1 MPLLI
6 LLLLLPV
13 ILILLSPVMLLQRY
27 RVGTARR
34 QARPW
39 LATFGLVMMAASTIF
54 FLAGAGVTSF
64 WIQDALLGA
73 LAGVGIGFMLGVVG
87 VLVSKWEATPA
98 ALHYTPNKW
107 LVLTITLVVTARL
120 IYGLFRSELATAES
134 IAAGGVVVG
143 YYFGYAALLRWRVKR
158 WERRA
163 LRRM

>member
-1 MPLLI
+1 MPILF

-13 ILILLSPVMLLQRY
+13 VLIALTPVMLVQRY

-39 LATFGLVMMAASTIF
+39 LATFGLVMMAVSTIF
-54 FLAGAGVTSF
+54 FLAGAAMTSF
-64 WIQDALLGA
+64 WVQDAFLGA
-73 LAGVGIGFMLGVVG
+73 LAGIGIGGVLGMVG
-87 VLVSKWEATPA
+87 VLVMRWEATPGS
-98 ALHYTPNKW
+98 LHYTPNKW
-107 LVLTITLVVTARL
+107 LVLTITLVVSARL
-120 IYGLFRSELATAES
+120 IYGLYRSELATAES

-143 YYFGYAALLRWRVKR
+143 YYLGFAAALRWRIRR